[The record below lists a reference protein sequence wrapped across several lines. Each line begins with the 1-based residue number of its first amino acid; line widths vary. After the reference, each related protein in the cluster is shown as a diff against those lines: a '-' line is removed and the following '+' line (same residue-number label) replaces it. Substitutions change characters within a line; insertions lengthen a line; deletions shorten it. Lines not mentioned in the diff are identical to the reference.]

1 MFCYICGYF
10 NSMRKS
16 ILLII
21 STLLLSVTSASAQD
35 AEYDDDDYYTPV
47 DSLSSDTISV
57 VDIDAKHVYA
67 LGEFGLTSYC
77 DPTFGI
83 TIAYMETWG
92 GYITAHTNFNFHKP
106 LEYHINKDGFDENGK
121 QAFLSG
127 NKEVSR
133 LSLVGGATYKI
144 LPKLCVYAGG
154 GYSWRRLMFETVD
167 GELLIVDDNS
177 TEGWTFDFGAIAN
190 FDKLLVKLGLNTTK
204 FKLADFRV
212 GLGYRF

>member
-1 MFCYICGYF
+1 
-10 NSMRKS
+10 MRKS

-21 STLLLSVTSASAQD
+21 SALLLSIASTSAQND
-35 AEYDDDDYYTPV
+35 MYEDDDYIPV

-106 LEYHINKDGFDENGK
+106 LEYHINKNGFDENGK

-167 GELLIVDDNS
+167 GGLLIVDDNS

>member
-1 MFCYICGYF
+1 
-10 NSMRKS
+10 MRKT
-16 ILLII
+16 ILII
-21 STLLLSVTSASAQD
+21 STLLLCVSSLFAQN
-35 AEYDDDDYYTPV
+35 AEYDDDDDNVSVDPV
-47 DSLSSDTISV
+47 SGDTISV

-92 GYITAHTNFNFHKP
+92 GYVTAHTNFKFHEP
-106 LEYHINKDGFDENGK
+106 LEYHINKNGFDKNGK

-127 NKEVSR
+127 NTEVSR

-167 GELLIVDDNS
+167 GELLVVDDNS
-177 TEGWTFDFGAIAN
+177 TEGWTVDFGAIAN
-190 FDKLLVKLGLNTTK
+190 FNKLLVKLGLNTTK

>member
-1 MFCYICGYF
+1 
-10 NSMRKS
+10 MRKT
-16 ILLII
+16 ILII
-21 STLLLSVTSASAQD
+21 STLLLCVSSLFAQN
-35 AEYDDDDYYTPV
+35 AEYDDDDDNVSVDPV
-47 DSLSSDTISV
+47 SGDTISV

-92 GYITAHTNFNFHKP
+92 GYVTAHTNFNFHES
-106 LEYHINKDGFDENGK
+106 LEYHINKNGFDKNGK

-127 NKEVSR
+127 NTEVSR

-167 GELLIVDDNS
+167 GELLVVDDNS
-177 TEGWTFDFGAIAN
+177 TEGWTVDFGAIAN
-190 FDKLLVKLGLNTTK
+190 FNKLLVKLGLNTTK